1 MRNKNHSTRL
11 FIIAASMAGATCLV
25 VSDLVIYLAA
35 QDKTQWK
42 IHDMNRPQPT
52 IVTPGTESTQD
63 SAGRPPSDAVVLFD
77 GKDLSN
83 WRTDDG
89 GPAKWKV
96 ENGYMEIAPR
106 TGQILTRQSF
116 GDCQLHVEWRAP
128 VPPKGEGQGRGNS
141 GVFLMSKYE
150 IQVLDCYNNKT
161 YPDGQA
167 SAVYGQYPP
176 LVNASRPPGQWQ
188 AYDIIFHRPHFDS
201 SGTVVRPARVTVLH
215 NGILVQDNVQLM
227 GPTAH
232 MQRPPYVAHPD
243 KLPLSLQD
251 HGDPVRYRN
260 IWIRELAEQSE

>member
-1 MRNKNHSTRL
+1 MKNKTLPIGL
-11 FIIAASMAGATCLV
+11 FIVALLTSAVICLVALSMATN
-25 VSDLVIYLAA
+25 SAA
-35 QDKTQWK
+35 QVKNQWK
-42 IHDMNRPQPT
+42 IHDMDRPQPT

-83 WRTDDG
+83 WRTAG
-89 GPAKWKV
+89 GEPAKWKV
-96 ENGYMEIAPR
+96 ESGYMEIAPR

-128 VPPKGEGQGRGNS
+128 VPPKGESQERGNS
-141 GVFLMSKYE
+141 GVFLMGKYE

-188 AYDIIFHRPHFDS
+188 TYDIIFHRPHFDS
-201 SGTVVRPARVTVLH
+201 NGTVVRPARVTVLH
-215 NGILVQDNVQLM
+215 NNILVQDNVQIM